1 MLSFQNNM
9 NTGDIY
15 RFDCIFCGAGFA
27 AAGAAAKLADSGKRV
42 LVLDPCGSPGSEYA
56 LALYGGTLPV
66 GTAQLAADDEPVQE
80 LCRRGAVTADGWIE
94 PTALAPVLCHILMSR
109 ADKIS
114 YFPSSVPVAAE
125 KTADGWRVD
134 FVTNGIRHTA
144 VAARLVSADLYDLL
158 GGTAAEHIKSKRLIG
173 IADSRDG
180 ISGDIDLGD
189 GCRACRGASCHDV
202 TVTFEFSPDT
212 DMRTA
217 RLDVLGRIENGLFD
231 GTDIRIAALG
241 EEFAVISDEKSTVRS
256 NGYARLAPVAHG
268 DAVSA
273 YGDGVLFAAML
284 EKPDGGEFVPSRS
297 ISDAADG
304 GRYDLIVAGLG
315 AAGSIAAI
323 TAARLGLKVL
333 GIEKGSQPGGV
344 GTSGGIHS
352 YYLGYSGGIYCEAD
366 ALAARLQKRGF
377 ICERGCGL
385 LTKGM
390 ALDRLLCDSGVDV
403 VYGATICGAETADAD
418 SHTVTGVTW
427 QCPGGLVTAHA
438 RLTVDATADAAVC
451 LAAGCAM
458 QGGRESDGGYQLF
471 SNVSRFLN
479 CETGCTASKNQDDGL
494 VDQYDPA
501 DLGKKTLASASSAL
515 HLKESYKNGRYRRLG
530 AASYLGVREGLRI
543 VGEDVMTL
551 PHAAECSPERAVFW
565 ELANLDS
572 HAKDFPF
579 ESRAYRDVVELCSLW
594 DCRIS
599 IPVTRECMIPRGFG
613 GLIAAGRNISMDH
626 DIALACRMMRAMQ
639 KCGEAAGVIAYLA
652 ARDGVDVRDI
662 DGGELRGLL
671 VGRGVVAEDAH
682 FGIYYYTVDPET
694 RFKNDLLELD
704 ADELSAMLASDA
716 PGAALLA
723 CAMNRKLGSDRL
735 RYMLDD
741 PHSRRGAALALA
753 VRGET
758 DAARDAIIGMIRD
771 RSGEMPYS
779 SHTFCLPYAVSA
791 MSAAGKCGMSGA
803 LPALLDVV
811 CDPDYAVGI
820 PNLDTVDDK
829 TKLICDDD
837 DVKYLYFAAALG
849 AVRDIF
855 RKHPDDVRRA
865 IACRIKPELS
875 RYVTGASMI
884 GRTDGVRNDSKNM
897 MRRIID
903 EIWG

>member
-42 LVLDPCGSPGSEYA
+42 LLLDPCGSPGSEYA

-315 AAGSIAAI
+315 AA
-323 TAARLGLKVL
+323 
-333 GIEKGSQPGGV
+333 
-344 GTSGGIHS
+344 
-352 YYLGYSGGIYCEAD
+352 
-366 ALAARLQKRGF
+366 
-377 ICERGCGL
+377 
-385 LTKGM
+385 
-390 ALDRLLCDSGVDV
+390 
-403 VYGATICGAETADAD
+403 
-418 SHTVTGVTW
+418 
-427 QCPGGLVTAHA
+427 
-438 RLTVDATADAAVC
+438 
-451 LAAGCAM
+451 
-458 QGGRESDGGYQLF
+458 
-471 SNVSRFLN
+471 
-479 CETGCTASKNQDDGL
+479 
-494 VDQYDPA
+494 
-501 DLGKKTLASASSAL
+501 
-515 HLKESYKNGRYRRLG
+515 
-530 AASYLGVREGLRI
+530 
-543 VGEDVMTL
+543 
-551 PHAAECSPERAVFW
+551 
-565 ELANLDS
+565 
-572 HAKDFPF
+572 
-579 ESRAYRDVVELCSLW
+579 
-594 DCRIS
+594 
-599 IPVTRECMIPRGFG
+599 
-613 GLIAAGRNISMDH
+613 
-626 DIALACRMMRAMQ
+626 
-639 KCGEAAGVIAYLA
+639 
-652 ARDGVDVRDI
+652 
-662 DGGELRGLL
+662 
-671 VGRGVVAEDAH
+671 
-682 FGIYYYTVDPET
+682 
-694 RFKNDLLELD
+694 
-704 ADELSAMLASDA
+704 
-716 PGAALLA
+716 
-723 CAMNRKLGSDRL
+723 
-735 RYMLDD
+735 
-741 PHSRRGAALALA
+741 LALA